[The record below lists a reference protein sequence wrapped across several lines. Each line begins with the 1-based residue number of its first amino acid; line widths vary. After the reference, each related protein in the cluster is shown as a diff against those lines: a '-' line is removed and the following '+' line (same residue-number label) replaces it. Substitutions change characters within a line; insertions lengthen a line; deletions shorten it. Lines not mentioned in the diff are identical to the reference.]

1 MRAEQ
6 CANRDAFLAKIG
18 VRPVVM
24 GILNLTPDSF
34 SDGDQFMTTD
44 AALSHARRLAA
55 EGCDIVDVGG
65 ESTRPGALAVSE
77 TEELAR
83 VEHVLRA
90 LGDSEVPFSIDTY
103 KASVAARA
111 IELGA
116 VLVNDVWGLQK
127 DPAMAEAVAAAE
139 AAIVI
144 MHNRAHEDAA
154 IDIVADIS
162 RFFAHS
168 LVLADKAGI
177 PRTRI
182 ILDPGIA
189 FGKTALQNVEVIAR
203 LDELLDFGRPIL
215 VGVSRK
221 MFLGS
226 LVEGGIEGTLV
237 GTIAASLAALA
248 CGASIFRV
256 HDVAE
261 HVAALKV
268 FTRSGAK
275 GSHRQ
280 LSRAEETI
288 DRAALA
294 ACKERRLGTP

>member
-1 MRAEQ
+1 
-6 CANRDAFLAKIG
+6 
-18 VRPVVM
+18 
-24 GILNLTPDSF
+24 
-34 SDGDQFMTTD
+34 
-44 AALSHARRLAA
+44 
-55 EGCDIVDVGG
+55 
-65 ESTRPGALAVSE
+65 
-77 TEELAR
+77 
-83 VEHVLRA
+83 VLRA

-144 MHNRAHEDAA
+144 MHNRAHKDAA
-154 IDIVADIS
+154 IDIVADIR
-162 RFFAHS
+162 RFFGHS

-189 FGKTALQNVEVIAR
+189 FGKTALQNVEACPAQPSFWLAVHSRRR
-203 LDELLDFGRPIL
+203 LAKD
-215 VGVSRK
+215 V
-221 MFLGS
+221 LGS

-248 CGASIFRV
+248 GGASIFRV

-268 FTRSGAK
+268 FHTIWSKRIAPPDHRSPRD
-275 GSHRQ
+275 S
-280 LSRAEETI
+280 
-288 DRAALA
+288 D
-294 ACKERRLGTP
+294 